1 MERAIEIFAGIN
13 FLIIGLS
20 HVLQP
25 RVWIDFFVG
34 LRGQGLSGAFTNGFL
49 SLSFGSLIVAFH
61 NVWTGPAMIL
71 TLVGWAQVAKAF
83 VNFVAPQFAMRG
95 LHRPSPERAW
105 EMQFAGVV
113 FLALSGVMAY
123 LVAQRG

>member
-20 HVLQP
+20 HLLQP

-34 LRGQGLSGAFTNGFL
+34 LRAQGLPGAFANGFL
-49 SLSFGSLIVAFH
+49 SLTFGSLIVAFH
-61 NVWTGPAMIL
+61 NVWVGPAMVL
-71 TLVGWAQVAKAF
+71 TLVGWAQVVKAL

-95 LHRPSPERAW
+95 LQRPSPERAW
-105 EMQFAGVV
+105 EMQIAGVV
-113 FLALSGVMAY
+113 FLGLSGLMGY
-123 LVAQRG
+123 LVARS